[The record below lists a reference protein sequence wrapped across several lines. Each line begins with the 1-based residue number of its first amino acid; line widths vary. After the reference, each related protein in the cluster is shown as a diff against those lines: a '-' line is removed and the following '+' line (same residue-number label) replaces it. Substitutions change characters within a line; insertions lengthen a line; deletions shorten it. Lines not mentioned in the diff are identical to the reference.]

1 MQIALLRVLQEKEFE
16 RVGGSKTIH
25 TDVRVIAAT
34 NRDLEHEVAEGR
46 FRMDLFYRLS
56 VFPVEVPALRHRADD
71 IPVLVDYFISRLAN
85 RMGKRIRQIDK
96 RTLESMQQYS
106 WPGNIR
112 ELQNIIERGVILT
125 EGEVFRLDPDIL
137 QTSASKESATPPV
150 GQKKMEIEAVLKETR
165 GRISGQEGAAAKL
178 GVAASTLESRI
189 RALKINKHQFRADP

>member
-16 RVGGSKTIH
+16 RVGGNKTIH

-34 NRDLEHEVAEGR
+34 NRDLEKEVDDGR
-46 FRMDLFYRLS
+46 FRKDLYYRLS
-56 VFPVEVPALRHRADD
+56 VFPVEVPALRDRADD

-85 RMGKRIRQIDK
+85 RMGKRILQIDK

-112 ELQNIIERGVILT
+112 ELQNVIERGVILT
-125 EGEVFRLDPDIL
+125 EGEVFRLEQGTL
-137 QTSASKESATPPV
+137 RTPTAEKNTPAP
-150 GQKKMEIEAVLKETR
+150 GQKKAEIEAILKETR
-165 GRISGQEGAAAKL
+165 GRISGPDGAAARI

-189 RALKINKHQFRADP
+189 RALKINKHQFRGDR